1 MSNTV
6 IVGQI
11 LTATTA
17 TAGTI
22 KALDGT
28 VYSYS
33 DATLSTRS
41 IALELGEYVIFAYNT
56 TGPVTV
62 GVTPLTDIYA
72 DGLTDANADNEIT
85 AADIQRSLRINNAC
99 ASYKG
104 AQWITKQEQMIP
116 CDELKDDARTMT
128 AMIDS
133 VVGFIPEDEI
143 ISGRQAT
150 YMISITSG
158 GNAGLSMD
166 VVLTIGSATYTRT
179 ILAGAHTPD
188 DTATNLAAYINTF
201 YPQNYSYYAE
211 ASGSNIILSGSDFD
225 DSNGTAVAI
234 TLSTGTAVTA
244 LPNTLANGS
253 APVEQGTNGITNQEI
268 IQILNRLD
276 SLCSTPC
283 QQVVAFENE

>member
-1 MSNTV
+1 MSNTI

-11 LTATTA
+11 QTATTA

-33 DATLSTRS
+33 DSTLSTRS
-41 IALELGEYVIFAYNT
+41 IALELGEYVIFAYDT

-72 DGLTDANADNEIT
+72 DGLTDATEDNEIT

-104 AQWITKQEQMIP
+104 AQWITKQDQMIP
-116 CDELKDDARTMT
+116 CDELINDARTMVS
-128 AMIDS
+128 MIDS
-133 VVGFIPEDEI
+133 VTSFIPEGEV

-150 YMISITSG
+150 YMFTFTSG
-158 GNAGLSMD
+158 GNAAINMD
-166 VVLTIGSATYTRT
+166 VVLTIGTATYSRT
-179 ILAGAHTPD
+179 ILAGAHAVD
-188 DTATNLAAYINTF
+188 DIATNLATYINTF
-201 YPQNYSYYAE
+201 YPQNYPYYAE
-211 ASGSNIILSGSDFD
+211 ASGTNLIISGSDFD
-225 DSNGTAVAI
+225 ASNGTAVAM
-234 TLSTGTAVTA
+234 TLSTGAVTSA

-253 APVEQGTNGITNQEI
+253 AEVEQGENSISNQEI
-268 IQILNRLD
+268 IQIINRLD
-276 SLCSTPC
+276 ALCSTPC
-283 QQVVAFENE
+283 LDVVAFEA